1 LGVLEKSCGAGFS
14 KTAKI
19 KKSFWAPKGSKTTPC
34 FSVRFRIFQNP
45 PKSAKNASFWILLF
59 FRAPKSLKFLLVE
72 HYLFYL
78 YNRSLGSV
86 FFIKR
91 TLPAFV
97 FFSFL
102 HHGMLYQPSFF
113 LPSAGHSG
121 AQARRQVGRVA
132 APSTQTG
139 GGHAAQRARRR
150 SVFRTGRLFFYF
162 VYKGGLIKRIYNIN
176 DI

>member
-1 LGVLEKSCGAGFS
+1 MGVLEKSCGAGFS
-14 KTAKI
+14 KTAKT

-102 HHGMLYQPSFF
+102 DTYALPAFVFFSISGSFRRASAPSSRARCRAVNTNRGRTRSSAGPPAFCVPDGKTFF
-113 LPSAGHSG
+113 L
-121 AQARRQVGRVA
+121 
-132 APSTQTG
+132 
-139 GGHAAQRARRR
+139 
-150 SVFRTGRLFFYF
+150 FCL
-162 VYKGGLIKRIYNIN
+162 
-176 DI
+176 